1 MQIFFGLHHRQ
12 ICSGEKKKKI
22 SLTVIFGIDLFII
35 SVRAILVFWQYLSPK
50 SVMQ

>member
-1 MQIFFGLHHRQ
+1 MKKKK
-12 ICSGEKKKKI
+12 EKKQTNKRTQNKKKI

>member
-12 ICSGEKKKKI
+12 ICSGEKKKI

-35 SVRAILVFWQYLSPK
+35 SVKAILVFWQYLSPK